1 MPHVVGITIKNYR
14 ALKNVTFND
23 LQPLTVV
30 LGPNGCGKSTFFD
43 VFGFLADCLQTNV
56 RKALE
61 PRGRFAEVRSREAKG
76 PISFMIQYRESDFGA
91 PSKERKAPTITYGLA
106 IDERQGRPVVVE
118 EYLQWRRGSQGKP
131 FKFLDL
137 KDGEGTVISGEKP
150 EQTDERRP
158 VKMDSP
164 DILAIKALGQ
174 LSENPKVASLRRFI
188 EGWFLSYFIP
198 DQARQIPEAGVAEH
212 LSRTGENL
220 PNVVEYLSEQH
231 PDVLQSILER
241 ITRRIPGLETVQADR
256 TIDNRLVLRFKDGP
270 FSDPFLA
277 RYVSDGTIKM
287 FAYLILLNDPEPPP
301 LLCIEEPENGL
312 YPKLLDILA
321 EELRAHARGR
331 GKQPATQVF
340 VSSHSPHFI
349 DATYPQELWVMK
361 RGAGGYTTVERA
373 DRIQGVPDLYKEG
386 AKLGSLWYEDY
397 LRDKEEGSAF

>member
-1 MPHVVGITIKNYR
+1 MPHIEEITIRNYR
-14 ALKNVTFND
+14 VLQNVTFKD

-61 PRGRFAEVRSREAKG
+61 PRGRFAEVRTRESAG
-76 PISFMIQYRESDFGA
+76 PISFTIRYRESDFGDRQRT
-91 PSKERKAPTITYGLA
+91 PIITYHLA
-106 IDERQGRPVVVE
+106 IDERDGRPVVVE
-118 EYLQWRRGSQGKP
+118 EYLQWRRGQRGKP
-131 FKFLDL
+131 FRFLDL
-137 KDGEGTVISGEKP
+137 QEGEGTVISGEEP
-150 EQTDERRP
+150 EETDERRP

-174 LSENPKVASLRRFI
+174 LSENPRVASLRRFI

-198 DQARQIPEAGVAEH
+198 DQARQIPEAGMAEH

-220 PNVVEYLSEQH
+220 PNVVEYLSDQH
-231 PDVLQSILER
+231 PDVLDAILQR
-241 ITRRIPGLETVQADR
+241 VTQRIPGLETVQADR

-270 FSDPFLA
+270 FHDPFLA

-287 FAYLILLNDPEPPP
+287 FAYLILLNDPDPPP

-312 YPKLLDILA
+312 YPKLLNVLA
-321 EELRAHARGR
+321 EEFRAHAEGR
-331 GKQPATQVF
+331 GGRPATQVF

-349 DATYPQELWVMK
+349 DTTHPRELWVMK
-361 RGAGGYTTVERA
+361 RTSDGYVAVERA
-373 DRIQGVPDLYKEG
+373 DRIQGISKFYEEG

-397 LRDKEEGSAF
+397 LIREQPNAL

>member
-1 MPHVVGITIKNYR
+1 MPHIEEITIRNYR
-14 ALKNVTFND
+14 VLQNVTFKD

-61 PRGRFAEVRSREAKG
+61 PRGRFAEVRTRESTG
-76 PISFMIQYRESDFGA
+76 PISFTIRYRESDFGD
-91 PSKERKAPTITYGLA
+91 RKRTPIITYHLA
-106 IDERQGRPVVVE
+106 IDERDGRPVVVE
-118 EYLQWRRGSQGKP
+118 EYLQWRRGQRGKP
-131 FKFLDL
+131 FRFLDL
-137 KDGEGTVISGEKP
+137 QEGEGTVISGEEP
-150 EQTDERRP
+150 EETDERRP

-174 LSENPKVASLRRFI
+174 LSENPRVASLRRFI

-198 DQARQIPEAGVAEH
+198 DQARQIPEAGMAEH

-220 PNVVEYLSEQH
+220 PNVVEYLSDQH
-231 PDVLQSILER
+231 PDVLNAILQR
-241 ITRRIPGLETVQADR
+241 VTQRIPGLETVQADR

-270 FSDPFLA
+270 FHDPFLA
-277 RYVSDGTIKM
+277 RYVSDGTIKI
-287 FAYLILLNDPEPPP
+287 FAYLILLNDPDPPP

-312 YPKLLDILA
+312 YPKLLNVLA
-321 EELRAHARGR
+321 EEFRAHAEGR
-331 GKQPATQVF
+331 GELPATQVF

-349 DATYPQELWVMK
+349 DATRPKELWVMK
-361 RGAGGYTTVERA
+361 RTPDGYVAVERA
-373 DRIQGVPDLYKEG
+373 DRIQGIPEFCGEG

-397 LRDKEEGSAF
+397 LIREQPHAP